1 MSAVALNNRVTTYS
15 DSDAIFASCT
25 ALPIHQTT
33 LNIEEMAGIDG
44 LCLLGEVLDTVQ
56 DVASEFGDWLEDVNT
71 VASLYY
77 YGGVVINSAHPPDPE
92 VEYPLIIPNKMLF

>member
-25 ALPIHQTT
+25 ALPIQQTT
-33 LNIEEMAGIDG
+33 LNCEEMAGIDG
-44 LCLLGEVLDTVQ
+44 LCLWGTVLGEVHELI
-56 DVASEFGDWLEDVNT
+56 SEWEDWLEDVNT

-77 YGGVVINSAHPPDPE
+77 YGGVVIESVHPPEPG
-92 VEYPLIIPNKMLF
+92 VEYPLIIPNKKFF

>member
-33 LNIEEMAGIDG
+33 LNCEEMAGIDG

-56 DVASEFGDWLEDVNT
+56 DIASELGDSLEYVNT

-77 YGGVVINSAHPPDPE
+77 YGGVVVNYADPPEPG

>member
-33 LNIEEMAGIDG
+33 LNCEEMAGLDG
-44 LCLLGEVLDTVQ
+44 LCVLGEVAEIVQ
-56 DVASEFGDWLEDVNT
+56 DTASEFGDWLEDVNT
-71 VASLYY
+71 VASLYI
-77 YGGVVINSAHPPDPE
+77 YGGVIIDSVHPPDPE
-92 VEYPLIIPNKMLF
+92 VEFPLIIPNKMLF

>member
-33 LNIEEMAGIDG
+33 LNCEEMAGIDG
-44 LCLLGEVLDTVQ
+44 LCLWGEVVDIVEELT
-56 DVASEFGDWLEDVNT
+56 SEWGDQLEYVNT

-77 YGGVVINSAHPPDPE
+77 YGGVVVNSAHPPDPE